1 MKSSVAQKIYII
13 LFFSIIICFGLY
25 STIDCFFVIK
35 NCLPQFAISQF
46 FQGNYQTDVR
56 ECLNKNIYIYIPM
69 KAIKTHFDML
79 TGKSFANGVYIKDSS
94 LTKIPQF
101 PNISKLES
109 VAEKINKFDD
119 RTNQQLYSLTITTK
133 TQIDNDQFMSYIFKG
148 DESRLISE
156 YNNLLKNDISKLD
169 AITPLTYIKN
179 IDVFYKTDSRLT
191 GLGSFLVYNYNM
203 KQFGVSPFSMRQFN
217 IEHAVNNYYGEL
229 YNKILYS
236 NVDPDTVDLF
246 HYNGYVVNGNVD
258 SIYDDRNVVHRTTIH
273 DLSRKFYNDKINIV
287 FGELAPIKNV
297 TTNSKSKNS
306 ILIFA
311 DRNIDSLIQFFAIH
325 YVNITV
331 VNLAEC
337 SDLGDSL
344 KNSIDKINSTPYDQ
358 VLFAYGIESLTN
370 TDQFD
375 FLKKFNL
382 CSSNK

>member
-1 MKSSVAQKIYII
+1 MKSSIAQKIYII
-13 LFFSIIICFGLY
+13 LFSAIIIGFGVYLA
-25 STIDCFFVIK
+25 IDCFFISK
-35 NCLPQFAISQF
+35 NCLPEFGISKF
-46 FQGNYQTDVR
+46 LCGDYQKDVS
-56 ECLNKNIYIYIPM
+56 ECLNKNMYIYKPM

-79 TGKSFANGVYIKDSS
+79 MGKSFVNGVYIKDSS

-101 PNISKLES
+101 PNISNLKS
-109 VAEKINKFDD
+109 VAEKINKFSD
-119 RTNQQLYSLTITTK
+119 RTNQPIYSLTITTK
-133 TQIDNDQFMSYIFKG
+133 TQIDNDQFISYIFKG
-148 DESRLISE
+148 DESSLISE

-179 IDVFYKTDSRLT
+179 MGVYYKTDSRLT
-191 GLGSFLVYNYNM
+191 GLGSFLIYNYNM
-203 KQFGVSPFSMRQFN
+203 KQLGVSPFSMRQFN
-217 IEHAVNNYYGEL
+217 IEHAVNNFYGEL
-229 YNKILYS
+229 YNKIMYS
-236 NVDPDTVDLF
+236 NVDSDTIDLF

-258 SIYDDRNVVHRTTIH
+258 SIYSDRNISHRTTIY
-273 DLSRKFYNDKINIV
+273 DLSKKFYSDKMNII
-287 FGELAPIKNV
+287 FGEEAPIKHV

-337 SDLGDSL
+337 RDLGDSL
-344 KNSIDKINSTPYDQ
+344 KNSIEKINSTPYDQ

-382 CSSNK
+382 YSVK

>member
-1 MKSSVAQKIYII
+1 MKSSIAQKIYTI
-13 LFFSIIICFGLY
+13 LFSTIIICFGVYL
-25 STIDCFFVIK
+25 TIDCFFISK
-35 NCLPQFAISQF
+35 NCLPEFGISKF
-46 FQGNYQTDVR
+46 LHGDYQKDVS
-56 ECLNKNIYIYIPM
+56 ECLNKNMYIYIPM

-101 PNISKLES
+101 PNISNLES
-109 VAEKINKFDD
+109 VAEKINKFND
-119 RTNQQLYSLTITTK
+119 RTNQPIYSLTITTK

-148 DESRLISE
+148 DESSLISE

-179 IDVFYKTDSRLT
+179 MDVYYKTDSRLT
-191 GLGSFLVYNYNM
+191 GLGSFLIYNYNM

-217 IEHAVNNYYGEL
+217 IEHAVNNFYGEL

-236 NVDPDTVDLF
+236 NVNSDTIDLF

-258 SIYDDRNVVHRTTIH
+258 SIYSDRNVSHRTTIH

-287 FGELAPIKNV
+287 FGEAAPIKNV

-344 KNSIDKINSTPYDQ
+344 KNSIEKINSTPYDQ

-382 CSSNK
+382 CSAK

>member
-1 MKSSVAQKIYII
+1 MKSSIAQKIYII
-13 LFFSIIICFGLY
+13 LFSVIIICFGVYL
-25 STIDCFFVIK
+25 TIDCFFISK
-35 NCLPQFAISQF
+35 NCLPEFGISKF
-46 FQGNYQTDVR
+46 LCGDYQKDVS
-56 ECLNKNIYIYIPM
+56 ECLNKNMYIYRPM

-79 TGKSFANGVYIKDSS
+79 TGKSFVNGVYIKDSS

-101 PNISKLES
+101 PNVSNLES
-109 VAEKINKFDD
+109 VAEKINKFND
-119 RTNQQLYSLTITTK
+119 RTNQPIYSLTITTK

-148 DESRLISE
+148 DESSLISE
-156 YNNLLKNDISKLD
+156 YNNLLKNDIFKLD

-179 IDVFYKTDSRLT
+179 MNVYYKTDSRLT
-191 GLGSFLVYNYNM
+191 GLGSFLIYNYNM
-203 KQFGVSPFSMRQFN
+203 KQLGVSPFSMRQFN
-217 IEHAVNNYYGEL
+217 IEHAVNNFYGEL
-229 YNKILYS
+229 YDKIIYS
-236 NVDPDTVDLF
+236 NVDSDTIDLF

-258 SIYDDRNVVHRTTIH
+258 SIYSDRNVSHRTTIY
-273 DLSRKFYNDKINIV
+273 DLSRKFYSDKINVV
-287 FGELAPIKNV
+287 FGEGAPIKNV

-331 VNLAEC
+331 VNLTEC

-344 KNSIDKINSTPYDQ
+344 KNSIEKINSTPYDQ

-375 FLKKFNL
+375 FLKNFNL
-382 CSSNK
+382 CSAK